1 MKLVIIV
8 VIIGV
13 ILVGTMIMTRPVP
26 VETVSIDFDE
36 IIIIQPVPPFLPV
49 QDEEFIENMP
59 EIRDIDSD
67 IIEQVVTDDEE
78 LNELLVSENP

>member
-1 MKLVIIV
+1 
-8 VIIGV
+8 
-13 ILVGTMIMTRPVP
+13 MIMTRPVP

-36 IIIIQPVPPFLPV
+36 VIIIQPVPPLLPD

-59 EIRDIDSD
+59 EIRDIDPD

-78 LNELLVSENP
+78 LNELIVSENP